1 MSKAQTIK
9 SIVKGT
15 ADKPTFGTN
24 PRDPWSAK
32 ANISEDAA
40 LNTYLKSRGINPEFA
55 TKDQKVAHS
64 KTGQFIKWKRDHML
78 ESITEAIDKMDV
90 VMFDIPLL
98 IRMLEYAREDA
109 KTDID
114 LHRVVEKLIHIR
126 KKGVLTMKD
135 YTFVTRLREGLEL
148 DENHVAIAMGQMMDD
163 EGSMVLNQLNQ
174 MERAIKMVRDY
185 IGADYEKQLPA
196 WVQSKLTLASD
207 YIDTVGNYLSSKN
220 EGINEAVSASI
231 RMYKALQQ
239 AKEKREREERLGN
252 ELLNKKP
259 PEQKPVQ
266 KEERVNELSQEKYKN
281 YLSTSKS
288 EVDANK
294 QGNQNSRYRYGKS
307 AGEMQDRELNT
318 KKAQSFA
325 KKKTSVGEEVEQIDE
340 IDISSTLTSFNK
352 NRPAH
357 AQAKVD
363 TRTSTQRKADTDKM
377 LADRA
382 SAKPKVTHKPV
393 KPSTPEQQ
401 LKNQNDSMAK
411 SYASHKSGQYVG
423 DSVEHTKDT
432 NIISEIKDVVEVAP
446 PGFEGTVK
454 AMKKHKDID
463 NPWALAWSM
472 KNKGYK
478 SHKKA
483 DGTQKNE
490 NYQDP
495 MAATSMPNGGA
506 NSPDD
511 VEPKDKNKKLIQMSK
526 SARIIKS
533 IYKRKGMKEEIY
545 DHEKEDKPAA
555 TYGKKPKIQRSTD
568 DSNMEKPQ
576 AAAIMTGGTT
586 LTGGKRDT
594 IEIDPMMKMRNRP
607 DSGKR

>member
-32 ANISEDAA
+32 ANIAEDAA

-64 KTGQFIKWKRDHML
+64 KTGQFIKWKRDHMI
-78 ESITEAIDKMDV
+78 ESLIEAIDKMDV
-90 VMFDIPLL
+90 VTFDIPLL
-98 IRMLEYAREDA
+98 IRVLEFTREDL
-109 KTDID
+109 KSDIA
-114 LHRVVEKLIHIR
+114 LHKMVEKLIHIR
-126 KKGVLTMKD
+126 KKGVLSMKD
-135 YTFVTRLREGLEL
+135 YNYVTKLKEDLDL
-148 DENHVAIAMGQMMDD
+148 DENHIAIAMGQMMDD
-163 EGSMVLNQLNQ
+163 EGSMVLNQLDQ
-174 MERAIKMVRDY
+174 MERAVKMVRDY
-185 IGADYEKQLPA
+185 IGTDYEKQLPA
-196 WVQSKLTLASD
+196 WVQSKLTLSTD

-220 EGINEAVSASI
+220 EDVNEASSASI

-266 KEERVNELSQEKYKN
+266 KEETVTEMDKSQTPPGRDGG
-281 YLSTSKS
+281 SDDASKK
-288 EVDANK
+288 EYAAK
-294 QGNQNSRYRYGKS
+294 P
-307 AGEMQDRELNT
+307 T
-318 KKAQSFA
+318 TA
-325 KKKTSVGEEVEQIDE
+325 KKVAKEGEKLLNKT
-340 IDISSTLTSFNK
+340 F
-352 NRPAH
+352 
-357 AQAKVD
+357 
-363 TRTSTQRKADTDKM
+363 
-377 LADRA
+377 
-382 SAKPKVTHKPV
+382 KPKQDMT
-393 KPSTPEQQ
+393 
-401 LKNQNDSMAK
+401 
-411 SYASHKSGQYVG
+411 
-423 DSVEHTKDT
+423 
-432 NIISEIKDVVEVAP
+432 EVAP
-446 PGFEGTVK
+446 PGFEGTVR

-463 NPWALAWSM
+463 NPFALAWSM

-511 VEPKDKNKKLIQMSK
+511 VEAKDKGKKLIQMSK

-545 DHEKEDKPAA
+545 DHEKEGKSVA
-555 TYGKKPKIQRSTD
+555 TYGKKPKIQTTGDST
-568 DSNMEKPQ
+568 MEKPQ

-586 LTGGKRDT
+586 LTGEKRDT
-594 IEIDPMMKMRNRP
+594 IEIDPMMKMRNKP
-607 DSGKR
+607 GSGKR

>member
-1 MSKAQTIK
+1 MSKAQLIK

-24 PRDPWSAK
+24 PRDPWSTK
-32 ANISEDAA
+32 ANIAEDAA

-64 KTGQFIKWKRDHML
+64 KTGQFIKWKRDHMI

-109 KTDID
+109 KTDMD
-114 LHRVVEKLIHIR
+114 LHKVVEKLIHIR

-148 DENHVAIAMGQMMDD
+148 DENHVAIAMGQMIDD
-163 EGSMVLNQLNQ
+163 EGSMVLNQLDQ
-174 MERAIKMVRDY
+174 MERAVKMVRDY
-185 IGADYEKQLPA
+185 IGVDYEKQLPA
-196 WVQSKLTLASD
+196 WVQSKLTMASD
-207 YIDTVGNYLSSKN
+207 YIDTIGNYLSSKN
-220 EGINEAVSASI
+220 ENVNEAASASI

-266 KEERVNELSQEKYKN
+266 KE
-281 YLSTSKS
+281 
-288 EVDANK
+288 D
-294 QGNQNSRYRYGKS
+294 
-307 AGEMQDRELNT
+307 
-318 KKAQSFA
+318 F
-325 KKKTSVGEEVEQIDE
+325 EQIDE
-340 IDISSTLTSFNK
+340 ITTKGYHSAAIKSRNDAAVKVITSMNTDK
-352 NRPAH
+352 
-357 AQAKVD
+357 QARTKLD
-363 TRTSTQRKADTDKM
+363 ARNAGLKRLSGRTSAEMKKANSGPQQPRLSTSDGN
-377 LADRA
+377 DRGYG
-382 SAKPKVTHKPV
+382 KGRY
-393 KPSTPEQQ
+393 
-401 LKNQNDSMAK
+401 M
-411 SYASHKSGQYVG
+411 G
-423 DSVEHTKDT
+423 DSYEPQGQV
-432 NIISEIKDVVEVAP
+432 IEVAP

-454 AMKKHKDID
+454 AMKKYKGID
-463 NPWALAWSM
+463 NPYALAWSM

-511 VEPKDKNKKLIQMSK
+511 VTPKDKGKKLIQMSK

-545 DHEKEDKPAA
+545 DHEKEDKSVA
-555 TYGKKPKIQRSTD
+555 TYGKKPKIQTTGDST
-568 DSNMEKPQ
+568 MEKPQ

-586 LTGGKRDT
+586 LTGEKRDT
-594 IEIDPMMKMRNRP
+594 IEIDPMMKMRSRL

>member
-1 MSKAQTIK
+1 MSKALTIK

-32 ANISEDAA
+32 ANIAEDAA

-78 ESITEAIDKMDV
+78 ESLVEAIDKMDV

-109 KTDID
+109 KTDMD
-114 LHRVVEKLIHIR
+114 LHKVVEKLIHIR

-135 YTFVTRLREGLEL
+135 YTFVTRLKEDLDL
-148 DENHVAIAMGQMMDD
+148 DESHIAIAMGQMMDD
-163 EGSMVLNQLNQ
+163 EGSMVLNQLDQ
-174 MERAIKMVRDY
+174 MERAVKMVRDH
-185 IGADYEKQLPA
+185 IGTDYEKQLPA
-196 WVQSKLTLASD
+196 WVQSKLTLATD

-220 EGINEAVSASI
+220 EDVNEAASASI

-259 PEQKPVQ
+259 AETQPK
-266 KEERVNELSQEKYKN
+266 
-281 YLSTSKS
+281 
-288 EVDANK
+288 K
-294 QGNQNSRYRYGKS
+294 QD
-307 AGEMQDRELNT
+307 MT
-318 KKAQSFA
+318 
-325 KKKTSVGEEVEQIDE
+325 
-340 IDISSTLTSFNK
+340 
-352 NRPAH
+352 
-357 AQAKVD
+357 
-363 TRTSTQRKADTDKM
+363 
-377 LADRA
+377 
-382 SAKPKVTHKPV
+382 
-393 KPSTPEQQ
+393 
-401 LKNQNDSMAK
+401 
-411 SYASHKSGQYVG
+411 
-423 DSVEHTKDT
+423 
-432 NIISEIKDVVEVAP
+432 EVAP

-478 SHKKA
+478 SHKKS
-483 DGTQKNE
+483 DGTPKNE

-495 MAATSMPNGGA
+495 MAASSMPNDGA

-511 VEPKDKNKKLIQMSK
+511 VMPKDKNKKLIQMSK

-545 DHEKEDKPAA
+545 DHEKADKSVA
-555 TYGKKPKIQRSTD
+555 TYGKKPKIQTTGDST
-568 DSNMEKPQ
+568 MEKPQ

-586 LTGGKRDT
+586 LTGEKRDT
-594 IEIDPMMKMRNRP
+594 IEIDPMMKMRSRP

>member
-32 ANISEDAA
+32 ANIAEDAA

-78 ESITEAIDKMDV
+78 ESLVEAIDKMDV

-109 KTDID
+109 KTDMD
-114 LHRVVEKLIHIR
+114 LHKVVEKLIHIR

-135 YTFVTRLREGLEL
+135 YTFVTRLRESLEL

-163 EGSMVLNQLNQ
+163 EGSMVLNQLDQ
-174 MERAIKMVRDY
+174 MERAVKMVRDF
-185 IGADYEKQLPA
+185 IGTDYEKQLPA

-207 YIDTVGNYLSSKN
+207 YIDTVGNYLNSKN
-220 EGINEAVSASI
+220 EDVNEAASASI

-266 KEERVNELSQEKYKN
+266 KEEVKDEYARKVDKY
-281 YLSTSKS
+281 L
-288 EVDANK
+288 
-294 QGNQNSRYRYGKS
+294 
-307 AGEMQDRELNT
+307 
-318 KKAQSFA
+318 
-325 KKKTSVGEEVEQIDE
+325 KKKYAPEQKPVQKEEVV
-340 IDISSTLTSFNK
+340 S
-352 NRPAH
+352 
-357 AQAKVD
+357 
-363 TRTSTQRKADTDKM
+363 
-377 LADRA
+377 
-382 SAKPKVTHKPV
+382 
-393 KPSTPEQQ
+393 
-401 LKNQNDSMAK
+401 
-411 SYASHKSGQYVG
+411 
-423 DSVEHTKDT
+423 
-432 NIISEIKDVVEVAP
+432 EVAP

-483 DGTQKNE
+483 DGTPKNE

-495 MAATSMPNGGA
+495 MAATSMPNDGA

-511 VEPKDKNKKLIQMSK
+511 VAPKDKNKKLIQMSK

-555 TYGKKPKIQRSTD
+555 SYGKKPKIQRATD
-568 DSNMEKPQ
+568 NSNMEKPQ

-586 LTGGKRDT
+586 LTGEKRDT
-594 IEIDPMMKMRNRP
+594 IEIDPMMKMRKP

>member
-32 ANISEDAA
+32 ANIAEDAA

-109 KTDID
+109 KTDMD
-114 LHRVVEKLIHIR
+114 LHKVVEKLIHIR

-135 YTFVTRLREGLEL
+135 YTFVTRLRESLEL

-163 EGSMVLNQLNQ
+163 EGSMVLNQLDQ
-174 MERAIKMVRDY
+174 MERAVKMVRDF
-185 IGADYEKQLPA
+185 IGTDYEKQLPA

-207 YIDTVGNYLSSKN
+207 YIDTVGNYLNSKN
-220 EGINEAVSASI
+220 EDVNEAASASI

-266 KEERVNELSQEKYKN
+266 KEEVKDEYARKVDKY
-281 YLSTSKS
+281 L
-288 EVDANK
+288 
-294 QGNQNSRYRYGKS
+294 
-307 AGEMQDRELNT
+307 
-318 KKAQSFA
+318 
-325 KKKTSVGEEVEQIDE
+325 KKKYAPEQKPVQKEEVV
-340 IDISSTLTSFNK
+340 S
-352 NRPAH
+352 
-357 AQAKVD
+357 
-363 TRTSTQRKADTDKM
+363 
-377 LADRA
+377 
-382 SAKPKVTHKPV
+382 
-393 KPSTPEQQ
+393 
-401 LKNQNDSMAK
+401 
-411 SYASHKSGQYVG
+411 
-423 DSVEHTKDT
+423 
-432 NIISEIKDVVEVAP
+432 EVAP

-483 DGTQKNE
+483 DGTPKNE

-495 MAATSMPNGGA
+495 MAATSMPNDGA

-511 VEPKDKNKKLIQMSK
+511 VAPKDKNKKLIQMSK

-555 TYGKKPKIQRSTD
+555 SYGKKPKIQRATD
-568 DSNMEKPQ
+568 NSNMEKPQ

-586 LTGGKRDT
+586 LTGEKRDT
-594 IEIDPMMKMRNRP
+594 IEIDPMMKMRKP

>member
-1 MSKAQTIK
+1 MSKAQLVK
-9 SIVKGT
+9 SIVKKAGT
-15 ADKPTFGTN
+15 EKPSFGTN
-24 PRDPWSAK
+24 PWDPWSAK
-32 ANISEDAA
+32 ANIAEDAA

-109 KTDID
+109 KTDMD

-135 YTFVTRLREGLEL
+135 YTFVTRLRESLEL

-163 EGSMVLNQLNQ
+163 EGSMVLNQLDQ
-174 MERAIKMVRDY
+174 MDRAVKMVRDY
-185 IGADYEKQLPA
+185 IGTDYEKQLPA

-207 YIDTVGNYLSSKN
+207 YIDTVGNYLNSKN
-220 EGINEAVSASI
+220 ENVNEAASASI

-266 KEERVNELSQEKYKN
+266 KEETV
-281 YLSTSKS
+281 T
-288 EVDANK
+288 
-294 QGNQNSRYRYGKS
+294 
-307 AGEMQDRELNT
+307 EM
-318 KKAQSFA
+318 
-325 KKKTSVGEEVEQIDE
+325 
-340 IDISSTLTSFNK
+340 DISSTLASFNK
-352 NRPAH
+352 NKPAH

-363 TRTSTQRKADTDKM
+363 TRTSAQRKADTDKM

-382 SAKPKVTHKPV
+382 AAKPKVTHKPV

-533 IYKRKGMKEEIY
+533 IYKRRGMKEEIY

-568 DSNMEKPQ
+568 DSDMEKPQ

-586 LTGGKRDT
+586 LTGEKRDT
-594 IEIDPMMKMRNRP
+594 IEIDPMMKMRKHG
-607 DSGKR
+607 SGKR

>member
-32 ANISEDAA
+32 ANIAEDAA

-109 KTDID
+109 KTDMD
-114 LHRVVEKLIHIR
+114 LHKVVEKLIHIR

-135 YTFVTRLREGLEL
+135 YTFVT
-148 DENHVAIAMGQMMDD
+148 
-163 EGSMVLNQLNQ
+163 SMVLNQLDQ
-174 MERAIKMVRDY
+174 MERAVKMVRDF
-185 IGADYEKQLPA
+185 IGTDYEKQLPA

-207 YIDTVGNYLSSKN
+207 YIDTVGNYLNSKN
-220 EGINEAVSASI
+220 EDVNEAASASI

-266 KEERVNELSQEKYKN
+266 KEEVKDEYARKVDKY
-281 YLSTSKS
+281 L
-288 EVDANK
+288 
-294 QGNQNSRYRYGKS
+294 
-307 AGEMQDRELNT
+307 
-318 KKAQSFA
+318 
-325 KKKTSVGEEVEQIDE
+325 KKKYAPEQKPVQKEEVV
-340 IDISSTLTSFNK
+340 S
-352 NRPAH
+352 
-357 AQAKVD
+357 
-363 TRTSTQRKADTDKM
+363 
-377 LADRA
+377 
-382 SAKPKVTHKPV
+382 
-393 KPSTPEQQ
+393 
-401 LKNQNDSMAK
+401 
-411 SYASHKSGQYVG
+411 
-423 DSVEHTKDT
+423 
-432 NIISEIKDVVEVAP
+432 EVAP

-483 DGTQKNE
+483 DGTPKNE

-495 MAATSMPNGGA
+495 MAATSMPNDGA

-511 VEPKDKNKKLIQMSK
+511 VAPKDKNKKLIQMSK

-555 TYGKKPKIQRSTD
+555 SYGKKPKIQRATD
-568 DSNMEKPQ
+568 NSNMEKPQ

-586 LTGGKRDT
+586 LTGEKRDT
-594 IEIDPMMKMRNRP
+594 IEIDPMMKMRKP

>member
-9 SIVKGT
+9 SIVKST
-15 ADKPTFGTN
+15 AEKPTFGTN

-32 ANISEDAA
+32 ANIAEDAA

-64 KTGQFIKWKRDHML
+64 KTGQFIKWKRDHMI

-90 VMFDIPLL
+90 IMFDIPLL

-109 KTDID
+109 KTDMD
-114 LHRVVEKLIHIR
+114 LHKVVEKLIHIR

-135 YTFVTRLREGLEL
+135 YTFVTRLRESLEL

-163 EGSMVLNQLNQ
+163 EGSMVLNQLDQ
-174 MERAIKMVRDY
+174 MERAVKMVRDF
-185 IGADYEKQLPA
+185 IGTDYEKQLPA

-207 YIDTVGNYLSSKN
+207 YIDTVGNYLNSKN
-220 EGINEAVSASI
+220 EDVNEAASASI

-259 PEQKPVQ
+259 PEQKPIQKEEVKDEYARKVDKYLKKKYAPEQKPVQ
-266 KEERVNELSQEKYKN
+266 KEE
-281 YLSTSKS
+281 
-288 EVDANK
+288 
-294 QGNQNSRYRYGKS
+294 
-307 AGEMQDRELNT
+307 
-318 KKAQSFA
+318 
-325 KKKTSVGEEVEQIDE
+325 
-340 IDISSTLTSFNK
+340 
-352 NRPAH
+352 
-357 AQAKVD
+357 
-363 TRTSTQRKADTDKM
+363 
-377 LADRA
+377 
-382 SAKPKVTHKPV
+382 
-393 KPSTPEQQ
+393 
-401 LKNQNDSMAK
+401 
-411 SYASHKSGQYVG
+411 
-423 DSVEHTKDT
+423 
-432 NIISEIKDVVEVAP
+432 VVAEVAP

-483 DGTQKNE
+483 DGTPKNE

-511 VEPKDKNKKLIQMSK
+511 VAPKDKGKKLIQMSK

-545 DHEKEDKPAA
+545 DHEKEDKSVA
-555 TYGKKPKIQRSTD
+555 TYGKKPKIQRATD
-568 DSNMEKPQ
+568 NSNMEKPQ

-586 LTGGKRDT
+586 LTGEKRDT
-594 IEIDPMMKMRNRP
+594 IEIDPMMKMRSRP

>member
-32 ANISEDAA
+32 ANIAEDAA

-109 KTDID
+109 KTDMD
-114 LHRVVEKLIHIR
+114 LHKVVEKLIHIR

-135 YTFVTRLREGLEL
+135 YTFVTRLRESLEL

-163 EGSMVLNQLNQ
+163 EGSMVLNQLDQ
-174 MERAIKMVRDY
+174 MERAVKMVRDF
-185 IGADYEKQLPA
+185 IGTDYEKQLPA

-207 YIDTVGNYLSSKN
+207 YIDTVGNYLNSKN
-220 EGINEAVSASI
+220 EDVNEAASASI

-266 KEERVNELSQEKYKN
+266 KEE
-281 YLSTSKS
+281 
-288 EVDANK
+288 
-294 QGNQNSRYRYGKS
+294 
-307 AGEMQDRELNT
+307 
-318 KKAQSFA
+318 
-325 KKKTSVGEEVEQIDE
+325 
-340 IDISSTLTSFNK
+340 
-352 NRPAH
+352 
-357 AQAKVD
+357 
-363 TRTSTQRKADTDKM
+363 
-377 LADRA
+377 
-382 SAKPKVTHKPV
+382 
-393 KPSTPEQQ
+393 
-401 LKNQNDSMAK
+401 
-411 SYASHKSGQYVG
+411 
-423 DSVEHTKDT
+423 
-432 NIISEIKDVVEVAP
+432 VVSEVAP

-483 DGTQKNE
+483 DGTPKNE

-495 MAATSMPNGGA
+495 MAATSMPNDGA

-511 VEPKDKNKKLIQMSK
+511 VAPKDKNKKLIQMSK

-555 TYGKKPKIQRSTD
+555 SYGKKPKIQRATD
-568 DSNMEKPQ
+568 NSNMEKPQ

-586 LTGGKRDT
+586 LTGEKRDT
-594 IEIDPMMKMRNRP
+594 IEIDPMMKMRKP

>member
-9 SIVKGT
+9 SIVKST
-15 ADKPTFGTN
+15 AEKPTFGTN

-32 ANISEDAA
+32 ANIAEDAA

-90 VMFDIPLL
+90 IMFDIPLL

-109 KTDID
+109 KTDMD
-114 LHRVVEKLIHIR
+114 LHKVVEKLIHIR

-148 DENHVAIAMGQMMDD
+148 DENHIAIAMGQMMDD
-163 EGSMVLNQLNQ
+163 EGSMVLNQLDQ
-174 MERAIKMVRDY
+174 MERAVNMVRNY
-185 IGADYEKQLPA
+185 IGTDYEKQLPA
-196 WVQSKLTLASD
+196 WVQSKLTLATD
-207 YIDTVGNYLSSKN
+207 YIDTVGNYLNSKN
-220 EGINEAVSASI
+220 EDVNEAASASI

-266 KEERVNELSQEKYKN
+266 KEEVKDEYARKVDKY
-281 YLSTSKS
+281 L
-288 EVDANK
+288 
-294 QGNQNSRYRYGKS
+294 
-307 AGEMQDRELNT
+307 
-318 KKAQSFA
+318 
-325 KKKTSVGEEVEQIDE
+325 KKKYAPEQKPVQKEEVV
-340 IDISSTLTSFNK
+340 
-352 NRPAH
+352 A
-357 AQAKVD
+357 
-363 TRTSTQRKADTDKM
+363 
-377 LADRA
+377 
-382 SAKPKVTHKPV
+382 
-393 KPSTPEQQ
+393 
-401 LKNQNDSMAK
+401 
-411 SYASHKSGQYVG
+411 
-423 DSVEHTKDT
+423 
-432 NIISEIKDVVEVAP
+432 EVAP

-478 SHKKA
+478 SHKKT
-483 DGTQKNE
+483 DGTPKNE

-495 MAATSMPNGGA
+495 MAASSMPNGGA

-511 VEPKDKNKKLIQMSK
+511 VAPKDKGKKLIQMSK

-545 DHEKEDKPAA
+545 DHEKEDKSVA
-555 TYGKKPKIQRSTD
+555 TYGKKPKIQRATD
-568 DSNMEKPQ
+568 NSNMEKPQ

-586 LTGGKRDT
+586 LTGEKRDT
-594 IEIDPMMKMRNRP
+594 IEIDPMMKMRSRP

>member
-1 MSKAQTIK
+1 MSKAQLVK
-9 SIVKGT
+9 SIVKKAGT
-15 ADKPTFGTN
+15 EKPSFGTN
-24 PRDPWSAK
+24 PWDPWSAK
-32 ANISEDAA
+32 ANIAEDAA

-109 KTDID
+109 KTDMD

-135 YTFVTRLREGLEL
+135 YTFVTRLRESLEL

-163 EGSMVLNQLNQ
+163 EGSMVLNQLDQ
-174 MERAIKMVRDY
+174 MDRAVKMVRDY
-185 IGADYEKQLPA
+185 IGTDYEKQLPA

-207 YIDTVGNYLSSKN
+207 YIDTVGNYLNSKN
-220 EGINEAVSASI
+220 ENVNEAASASI

-266 KEERVNELSQEKYKN
+266 KEETV
-281 YLSTSKS
+281 T
-288 EVDANK
+288 
-294 QGNQNSRYRYGKS
+294 
-307 AGEMQDRELNT
+307 EM
-318 KKAQSFA
+318 
-325 KKKTSVGEEVEQIDE
+325 
-340 IDISSTLTSFNK
+340 DISSTLASFNK
-352 NRPAH
+352 NKPAH
-357 AQAKVD
+357 TQAKVD
-363 TRTSTQRKADTDKM
+363 TRTSAQRKADTDKM

-382 SAKPKVTHKPV
+382 AAKPKVTHKPV

-533 IYKRKGMKEEIY
+533 IYKRRGMKEEIY

-568 DSNMEKPQ
+568 DSDMEKPQ

-586 LTGGKRDT
+586 LTGEKRDT
-594 IEIDPMMKMRNRP
+594 IEIDPMMKMRKHG
-607 DSGKR
+607 SGKR

>member
-1 MSKAQTIK
+1 MSKALKLK

-90 VMFDIPLL
+90 IMFDIPLL

-109 KTDID
+109 KTDMD
-114 LHRVVEKLIHIR
+114 LHKVVEKLIHIR

-135 YTFVTRLREGLEL
+135 YTFVTRLRESLEL

-163 EGSMVLNQLNQ
+163 EGSMVLNQLDQ
-174 MERAIKMVRDY
+174 MERAVKMVRDF
-185 IGADYEKQLPA
+185 IGTDYEKQLPA

-207 YIDTVGNYLSSKN
+207 YIDTVGNYLNSKN
-220 EGINEAVSASI
+220 EDVNEAASASI

-266 KEERVNELSQEKYKN
+266 KEEVKDEYARKVDKY
-281 YLSTSKS
+281 L
-288 EVDANK
+288 
-294 QGNQNSRYRYGKS
+294 
-307 AGEMQDRELNT
+307 
-318 KKAQSFA
+318 
-325 KKKTSVGEEVEQIDE
+325 KKKYAPEQKPVQKEEVV
-340 IDISSTLTSFNK
+340 
-352 NRPAH
+352 A
-357 AQAKVD
+357 
-363 TRTSTQRKADTDKM
+363 
-377 LADRA
+377 
-382 SAKPKVTHKPV
+382 
-393 KPSTPEQQ
+393 
-401 LKNQNDSMAK
+401 
-411 SYASHKSGQYVG
+411 
-423 DSVEHTKDT
+423 
-432 NIISEIKDVVEVAP
+432 EVAP

-478 SHKKA
+478 SHKKT
-483 DGTQKNE
+483 DGTPKNE

-495 MAATSMPNGGA
+495 MAASSMPNDGA

-511 VEPKDKNKKLIQMSK
+511 VMPKDKNKKLIQMSK

-545 DHEKEDKPAA
+545 DHEKEDKSVA
-555 TYGKKPKIQRSTD
+555 TYGKKPKIQRATD
-568 DSNMEKPQ
+568 NSNMEKPQ

-586 LTGGKRDT
+586 LTGEKRDT
-594 IEIDPMMKMRNRP
+594 IEIDPMMKMRSRP

>member
-1 MSKAQTIK
+1 MSKAQLIK
-9 SIVKGT
+9 SIVKRGG
-15 ADKPTFGTN
+15 AEKPSFGTN
-24 PRDPWSAK
+24 PWDPWSTK
-32 ANISEDAA
+32 ANIAEDAA

-109 KTDID
+109 KTDMD
-114 LHRVVEKLIHIR
+114 LHKVVEKLIHIR

-135 YTFVTRLREGLEL
+135 YNFVTRLREDLEL

-163 EGSMVLNQLNQ
+163 EGSMVLNQLDQ
-174 MERAIKMVRDY
+174 MERAVRMVRDY
-185 IGADYEKQLPA
+185 IGTDYEKQLPA

-207 YIDTVGNYLSSKN
+207 YIDTVGNYLNSKN
-220 EGINEAVSASI
+220 EDINEAASASI

-266 KEERVNELSQEKYKN
+266 KEEHVNELSQERYKN

-307 AGEMQDRELNT
+307 AGKMQDRELNT
-318 KKAQSFA
+318 KKAQAFA
-325 KKKTSVGEEVEQIDE
+325 KKKTGFGEEVEQIDE
-340 IDISSTLTSFNK
+340 IDISSTLASFNK

-357 AQAKVD
+357 AQAKID
-363 TRTSTQRKADTDKM
+363 TRTSAQRKADTDKM

-382 SAKPKVTHKPV
+382 AAKPKVTHKPV

-401 LKNQNDSMAK
+401 IKNQNDSMAK
-411 SYASHKSGQYVG
+411 SYASHKRGQYVG
-423 DSVEHTKDT
+423 DSVVHPEDT
-432 NIISEIKDVVEVAP
+432 NIISEIKGVTEVAP

-454 AMKKHKDID
+454 AMKKYKKID

-511 VEPKDKNKKLIQMSK
+511 VTPKDKGKKLIQMSK

-545 DHEKEDKPAA
+545 DHEKEDKSVA
-555 TYGKKPKIQRSTD
+555 TYGKKPKIQTTGDST
-568 DSNMEKPQ
+568 MEKPQ

-586 LTGGKRDT
+586 LTGEKRDT
-594 IEIDPMMKMRNRP
+594 IEIDPMMKMRSRP

>member
-1 MSKAQTIK
+1 MSKALTIK

-32 ANISEDAA
+32 ANIAEDAA

-55 TKDQKVAHS
+55 TKDQKVSHS
-64 KTGQFIKWKRDHML
+64 KTGQFIKWKRDHMI

-90 VMFDIPLL
+90 IMFDIPLL

-109 KTDID
+109 KTDMD
-114 LHRVVEKLIHIR
+114 LHKVVEKLIHIR

-148 DENHVAIAMGQMMDD
+148 DENHIAIAMGQMMDD
-163 EGSMVLNQLNQ
+163 EGSMVLNQLDQ
-174 MERAIKMVRDY
+174 MERAVKMVRDY
-185 IGADYEKQLPA
+185 IGTDYEKQLPA
-196 WVQSKLTLASD
+196 WVQSKLTLATD

-220 EGINEAVSASI
+220 EDVNEAASASI

-259 PEQKPVQ
+259 AETQPK
-266 KEERVNELSQEKYKN
+266 
-281 YLSTSKS
+281 
-288 EVDANK
+288 K
-294 QGNQNSRYRYGKS
+294 QD
-307 AGEMQDRELNT
+307 MT
-318 KKAQSFA
+318 
-325 KKKTSVGEEVEQIDE
+325 
-340 IDISSTLTSFNK
+340 
-352 NRPAH
+352 
-357 AQAKVD
+357 
-363 TRTSTQRKADTDKM
+363 
-377 LADRA
+377 
-382 SAKPKVTHKPV
+382 
-393 KPSTPEQQ
+393 
-401 LKNQNDSMAK
+401 
-411 SYASHKSGQYVG
+411 
-423 DSVEHTKDT
+423 
-432 NIISEIKDVVEVAP
+432 EVAP

-463 NPWALAWSM
+463 NPFALAWSM

-511 VEPKDKNKKLIQMSK
+511 VISKDKGKKLIQMSK

-545 DHEKEDKPAA
+545 DHEKEDKSVA
-555 TYGKKPKIQRSTD
+555 TYGKKPKIQRTTD
-568 DSNMEKPQ
+568 NSNMEKPQ

-586 LTGGKRDT
+586 LTGEKRDT
-594 IEIDPMMKMRNRP
+594 IEIDPMMKMRSRP

>member
-32 ANISEDAA
+32 ANITEDAA

-64 KTGQFIKWKRDHML
+64 KTGQFIKWKRDHMI
-78 ESITEAIDKMDV
+78 ESLIEAIDKMDV
-90 VMFDIPLL
+90 VTFDIPLL
-98 IRMLEYAREDA
+98 IRVLEFTREDL
-109 KTDID
+109 KSDIA
-114 LHRVVEKLIHIR
+114 LHKMVEKLIHIR
-126 KKGVLTMKD
+126 KKGVLSMKD
-135 YTFVTRLREGLEL
+135 YNYVTKLKEDLDL
-148 DENHVAIAMGQMMDD
+148 DENHIAIAMGQMMDD
-163 EGSMVLNQLNQ
+163 EGSMVLNQLDQ
-174 MERAIKMVRDY
+174 MERAVKMVRDY
-185 IGADYEKQLPA
+185 IGTDYEKQLPA
-196 WVQSKLTLASD
+196 WVQSKLTLSTD

-220 EGINEAVSASI
+220 EDVNEASSASI

-266 KEERVNELSQEKYKN
+266 KEETV
-281 YLSTSKS
+281 
-288 EVDANK
+288 A
-294 QGNQNSRYRYGKS
+294 
-307 AGEMQDRELNT
+307 
-318 KKAQSFA
+318 
-325 KKKTSVGEEVEQIDE
+325 
-340 IDISSTLTSFNK
+340 
-352 NRPAH
+352 
-357 AQAKVD
+357 
-363 TRTSTQRKADTDKM
+363 
-377 LADRA
+377 
-382 SAKPKVTHKPV
+382 
-393 KPSTPEQQ
+393 
-401 LKNQNDSMAK
+401 
-411 SYASHKSGQYVG
+411 
-423 DSVEHTKDT
+423 
-432 NIISEIKDVVEVAP
+432 EVAP

-454 AMKKHKDID
+454 AMKKYKKID

-490 NYQDP
+490 NYEDP
-495 MAATSMPNGGA
+495 MAATSIPNGGA

-511 VEPKDKNKKLIQMSK
+511 VEAKDKGKKLIQMSK

-533 IYKRKGMKEEIY
+533 IYKKKGMKEEIY

-555 TYGKKPKIQRSTD
+555 TYGKKPKIQTTGDST
-568 DSNMEKPQ
+568 MEKPQ

-586 LTGGKRDT
+586 LTGEKRDT
-594 IEIDPMMKMRNRP
+594 IEIDPMMQMRNKP
-607 DSGKR
+607 GSGKR

>member
-1 MSKAQTIK
+1 MSKAQLIK
-9 SIVKGT
+9 SIVKKGV
-15 ADKPTFGTN
+15 AEKPSFGTN
-24 PRDPWSAK
+24 PWDPWSTK
-32 ANISEDAA
+32 ANIAEDAV
-40 LNTYLKSRGINPEFA
+40 LNQYLTSRGINPKHV

-64 KTGQFIKWKRDHML
+64 KMGQFIKWKRDHMF
-78 ESITEAIDKMDV
+78 ESLVEAIDKMDV
-90 VMFDIPLL
+90 IMFDIPLL

-109 KTDID
+109 KTDMD
-114 LHRVVEKLIHIR
+114 LHKVVEKLINIR
-126 KKGVLTMKD
+126 KRGVLTMKD
-135 YTFVTRLREGLEL
+135 YTFVTRLREDLDL

-174 MERAIKMVRDY
+174 MERAVKMVRDY

-220 EGINEAVSASI
+220 EGINEAASASI

-239 AKEKREREERLGN
+239 AKLKREREERLGN

-266 KEERVNELSQEKYKN
+266 KEES
-281 YLSTSKS
+281 
-288 EVDANK
+288 
-294 QGNQNSRYRYGKS
+294 
-307 AGEMQDRELNT
+307 
-318 KKAQSFA
+318 
-325 KKKTSVGEEVEQIDE
+325 EQIDE

-357 AQAKVD
+357 AQAKID
-363 TRTSTQRKADTDKM
+363 TRTSAQRKADTDKM

-382 SAKPKVTHKPV
+382 AAKPKVTHQPS

-401 LKNQNDSMAK
+401 MKNQNDSMAK
-411 SYASHKSGQYVG
+411 SYASHKPGQYVG
-423 DSVEHTKDT
+423 DSVGHPENT
-432 NIISEIKDVVEVAP
+432 NVISEIKSMTEMDKSQTPPGRDGGSDEAFKKEYAAQITTPEKVAKDGAKMLNKIFKPKQAKQDMKEVAP

-495 MAATSMPNGGA
+495 MAATSIPNSGA

-511 VEPKDKNKKLIQMSK
+511 VEPKDKGKKLIQMSK

-533 IYKRKGMKEEIY
+533 IYKRKGMREEIY
-545 DHEKEDKPAA
+545 DHEKEDKSVA
-555 TYGKKPKIQRSTD
+555 TYGKKPKMQKVNTD
-568 DSNMEKPQ
+568 LEEPQ
-576 AAAIMTGGTT
+576 AAAVLTGGPT
-586 LTGGKRDT
+586 LTGEKRDT
-594 IEIDPMMKMRNRP
+594 IEIDPMMKMRKH

>member
-9 SIVKGT
+9 SIVKST
-15 ADKPTFGTN
+15 AEKPTFGTN

-32 ANISEDAA
+32 ANIAEDAA

-90 VMFDIPLL
+90 IMFDIPLL

-109 KTDID
+109 KTDMD
-114 LHRVVEKLIHIR
+114 LHKVVEKLIHIR

-135 YTFVTRLREGLEL
+135 YNFVTRLKEDLDL
-148 DENHVAIAMGQMMDD
+148 DESHIAIAMGQMMDD
-163 EGSMVLNQLNQ
+163 EGSMVLNQLDQ
-174 MERAIKMVRDY
+174 MERAVKMVRDH
-185 IGADYEKQLPA
+185 IGTDYEKQLPA
-196 WVQSKLTLASD
+196 WVQSKLTLATD

-220 EGINEAVSASI
+220 EDVNEAASASI

-259 PEQKPVQ
+259 AETQPK
-266 KEERVNELSQEKYKN
+266 
-281 YLSTSKS
+281 
-288 EVDANK
+288 K
-294 QGNQNSRYRYGKS
+294 QD
-307 AGEMQDRELNT
+307 MT
-318 KKAQSFA
+318 
-325 KKKTSVGEEVEQIDE
+325 
-340 IDISSTLTSFNK
+340 
-352 NRPAH
+352 
-357 AQAKVD
+357 
-363 TRTSTQRKADTDKM
+363 
-377 LADRA
+377 
-382 SAKPKVTHKPV
+382 
-393 KPSTPEQQ
+393 
-401 LKNQNDSMAK
+401 
-411 SYASHKSGQYVG
+411 
-423 DSVEHTKDT
+423 
-432 NIISEIKDVVEVAP
+432 EVAP

-454 AMKKHKDID
+454 AMKKYKKID

-478 SHKKA
+478 SHKKS
-483 DGTQKNE
+483 DGTPKNE

-495 MAATSMPNGGA
+495 MAASSMPNDGA

-511 VEPKDKNKKLIQMSK
+511 VMPKDKNKKLIQMSK

-545 DHEKEDKPAA
+545 DHEKADKSVA
-555 TYGKKPKIQRSTD
+555 TYGKKPKIQTTGDST
-568 DSNMEKPQ
+568 MEKPQ

-586 LTGGKRDT
+586 LTGEKRDT
-594 IEIDPMMKMRNRP
+594 IEIDPMMKMRSRP

>member
-1 MSKAQTIK
+1 MSKALTIK

-32 ANISEDAA
+32 ANIAEDAA

-109 KTDID
+109 KTDMD
-114 LHRVVEKLIHIR
+114 LHKVVEKLIHIR

-135 YTFVTRLREGLEL
+135 YTFVTRLKEDLDL
-148 DENHVAIAMGQMMDD
+148 DESHIAIAMGQMMDD
-163 EGSMVLNQLNQ
+163 EGSMVLNQLDQ
-174 MERAIKMVRDY
+174 MERAVKMVRDH
-185 IGADYEKQLPA
+185 IGTDYEKQLPA
-196 WVQSKLTLASD
+196 WVQSKLTLATD

-220 EGINEAVSASI
+220 EDVNEAASASI

-259 PEQKPVQ
+259 AETQPK
-266 KEERVNELSQEKYKN
+266 
-281 YLSTSKS
+281 
-288 EVDANK
+288 K
-294 QGNQNSRYRYGKS
+294 QD
-307 AGEMQDRELNT
+307 MT
-318 KKAQSFA
+318 
-325 KKKTSVGEEVEQIDE
+325 
-340 IDISSTLTSFNK
+340 
-352 NRPAH
+352 
-357 AQAKVD
+357 
-363 TRTSTQRKADTDKM
+363 
-377 LADRA
+377 
-382 SAKPKVTHKPV
+382 
-393 KPSTPEQQ
+393 
-401 LKNQNDSMAK
+401 
-411 SYASHKSGQYVG
+411 
-423 DSVEHTKDT
+423 
-432 NIISEIKDVVEVAP
+432 EVAP

-478 SHKKA
+478 SHKKS
-483 DGTQKNE
+483 DGTPKNE

-495 MAATSMPNGGA
+495 MAASSMPNDA
-506 NSPDD
+506 YEFWCSENP
-511 VEPKDKNKKLIQMSK
+511 VKFT
-526 SARIIKS
+526 
-533 IYKRKGMKEEIY
+533 
-545 DHEKEDKPAA
+545 EKQVRAVCNVW
-555 TYGKKPKIQRSTD
+555 STVF
-568 DSNMEKPQ
+568 
-576 AAAIMTGGTT
+576 I
-586 LTGGKRDT
+586 
-594 IEIDPMMKMRNRP
+594 
-607 DSGKR
+607 

>member
-55 TKDQKVAHS
+55 TKDQKVSHS
-64 KTGQFIKWKRDHML
+64 KTGQFIKWKRDHMI

-90 VMFDIPLL
+90 IMFDIPLL

-109 KTDID
+109 KTDMD
-114 LHRVVEKLIHIR
+114 LHKVVEKLIHIR

-148 DENHVAIAMGQMMDD
+148 DENHIAIAMGQMMDD
-163 EGSMVLNQLNQ
+163 EGSMVLNQLDQ
-174 MERAIKMVRDY
+174 MERAVNMVRNY
-185 IGADYEKQLPA
+185 IGTDYEKQLPA
-196 WVQSKLTLASD
+196 WVQSKLTLATD
-207 YIDTVGNYLSSKN
+207 YIDTVGNYLNSKN
-220 EGINEAVSASI
+220 EDVNEAASASI

-266 KEERVNELSQEKYKN
+266 KEEVKDEYARKVDKY
-281 YLSTSKS
+281 L
-288 EVDANK
+288 
-294 QGNQNSRYRYGKS
+294 
-307 AGEMQDRELNT
+307 
-318 KKAQSFA
+318 
-325 KKKTSVGEEVEQIDE
+325 KKKYAPEQKPVQKEEVEIDE
-340 IDISSTLTSFNK
+340 GWKRALGATAIAGTMALASG
-352 NRPAH
+352 AH
-357 AQAKVD
+357 ARVSGDHVD
-363 TRTSTQRKADTDKM
+363 NPEINRLTGQ
-377 LADRA
+377 
-382 SAKPKVTHKPV
+382 PKVTQQISPGATKP
-393 KPSTPEQQ
+393 
-401 LKNQNDSMAK
+401 A
-411 SYASHKSGQYVG
+411 A
-423 DSVEHTKDT
+423 T
-432 NIISEIKDVVEVAP
+432 N
-446 PGFEGTVK
+446 PGFKKEYLQSVADGTHPRPLISK
-454 AMKKHKDID
+454 ERAQELLQQHKDSD
-463 NPWALAWSM
+463 
-472 KNKGYK
+472 K
-478 SHKKA
+478 
-483 DGTQKNE
+483 GTQKNE

-511 VEPKDKNKKLIQMSK
+511 VMPKDKGKKLIQMSK

-545 DHEKEDKPAA
+545 DHEKEDKSVA
-555 TYGKKPKIQRSTD
+555 TYGKKPKIQRTTD
-568 DSNMEKPQ
+568 NSNMEKPQ

-586 LTGGKRDT
+586 LTGEKRDT
-594 IEIDPMMKMRNRP
+594 IEIDPMMKMRSRP